1 MMIDRWKLSDVVES
15 LRYRRIVHITG
26 ARQSGKTTLA
36 AAAPI
41 ASVRRYTMDNDTI
54 RETAGDNPIEFTA
67 RKQGETLVIDEIQ
80 KVPELLNAIKI
91 HVDES
96 PDRGQYLLT
105 GSSSLDF
112 MRKSADSL
120 AGRMHTVRLR
130 TLTLGEVNGNPP
142 SFIDDAFRREF
153 RTPAAKM
160 GKRDIIHRAFAG
172 GFPETI
178 DFPENV
184 RRDWYEDYVN
194 TLIARD
200 VRNVAQIRKLDLL
213 KDILKW
219 IMARSSKLWTAE
231 ELCST
236 MQISKE
242 TATNYVS
249 ALKALYVIDRVP
261 AWNKTDYDRAGKM
274 PKFFAADAGLVANCL
289 GWNEEETFLDSD
301 LSGKLIES
309 WVYHEISAIA
319 ECSKGRYAISHYRDK
334 DKREIDF
341 IVSDGR
347 ENALGIEVKSGGRVG
362 KDDFK
367 HLKWFAANLA
377 KSSFTG
383 IVLYSGDDVLPFG
396 EGFYAVPLAALGA

>member
-1 MMIDRWKLSDVVES
+1 MISRWKLSDVVES

-41 ASVRRYTMDNDTI
+41 ANVRRYTMDNDNL
-54 RETAGDNPIEFTA
+54 RETASDNPIEFTE
-67 RKQGETLVIDEIQ
+67 RKSGETLVIDEIQ

-96 PDRGQYLLT
+96 SDRGQYLLT

-120 AGRMHTVRLR
+120 AGRMHTVRLH

-142 SFIDDAFRREF
+142 SFLDDAFRGEF
-153 RTPAAKM
+153 KTPAAKM
-160 GKRDIIHRAFAG
+160 GKRDIIHQAFLG
-172 GFPETI
+172 GHPETI
-178 DFPENV
+178 DFPANV
-184 RRDWYEDYVN
+184 RRDWYEDYVD

-200 VRNVAQIRKLDLL
+200 VKNVAQIRKLDLL
-213 KDILKW
+213 KDTLKW
-219 IMARSSKLWTAE
+219 IFARSSKLWTAE

-242 TATNYVS
+242 TATNYIS
-249 ALKALYVIDRVP
+249 ALKALYVVDRIP

-274 PKFFAADAGLVANCL
+274 PKFFASDTGLIANCL
-289 GWNEEETFLDSD
+289 DWNEEEVFLDSD

-309 WVYHEISAIA
+309 WVHHEISAIA
-319 ECSKGRYAISHYRDK
+319 ECSKGRYVISHYRDK

-341 IVSDGR
+341 IVSNGR
-347 ENALGIEVKSGGRVG
+347 EKMLGIEVKSGGRVG

-377 KSSFTG
+377 KSPFCG
-383 IVLYSGDDVLPFG
+383 IVLYSGDDILPFG

>member
-1 MMIDRWKLSDVVES
+1 MIYRWKLSDVVES

-41 ASVRRYTMDNDTI
+41 ANVRRYTMDNDNL
-54 RETAGDNPIEFTA
+54 RETAGDNPIEFTE
-67 RKQGETLVIDEIQ
+67 RKAGETLVIDEIQ

-96 PDRGQYLLT
+96 SDRGQYLLT

-120 AGRMHTVRLR
+120 AGQMHTVRLH
-130 TLTLGEVNGNPP
+130 TLTLGEVNGNSP
-142 SFIDDAFRREF
+142 SFLDDAFRGEF
-153 RTPAAKM
+153 KTPAAKM
-160 GKRDIIHRAFAG
+160 GKRDIIHQAFLG
-172 GFPETI
+172 GYPETI
-178 DFPENV
+178 DFPADV
-184 RRDWYEDYVN
+184 RRDWYEDYVD

-200 VRNVAQIRKLDLL
+200 VKNVAQIRKLDLL
-213 KDILKW
+213 KDTLKW
-219 IMARSSKLWTAE
+219 IFARSSKLWTAG

-242 TATNYVS
+242 TATNYIS
-249 ALKALYVIDRVP
+249 ALKALYVVDRIP

-274 PKFFAADAGLVANCL
+274 PKFFASDTGLIANCL
-289 GWNEEETFLDSD
+289 DWNEEEVFLDSD

-309 WVYHEISAIA
+309 WVHHEISAIA
-319 ECSKGRYAISHYRDK
+319 ECSNGRYVISHYRDK

-341 IVSDGR
+341 IVSNGR
-347 ENALGIEVKSGGRVG
+347 EKMLGIEVKSGGRVG

-377 KSSFTG
+377 KSPFCG
-383 IVLYSGDDVLPFG
+383 IVLYSGDDILPFG

>member
-1 MMIDRWKLSDVVES
+1 MIERWKLSDVVES

-36 AAAPI
+36 ANAPI
-41 ASVRRYTMDNDTI
+41 DNVRRYTMDNDNL
-54 RETAGDNPIEFTA
+54 RETAGDNPIEFTE
-67 RKQGETLVIDEIQ
+67 RKAGETLVIDEIQ

-130 TLTLGEVNGNPP
+130 TLTLGEINGSPP
-142 SFIDDAFRREF
+142 SFLDDAFRCEF
-153 RTPAAKM
+153 KQPAAM
-160 GKRDIIHRAFAG
+160 IGKRDIIHQAFMG
-172 GFPETI
+172 GYPETI
-178 DFPENV
+178 GFPDSV

-213 KDILKW
+213 KDTLKW
-219 IMARSSKLWTAE
+219 ILARSSKLWTAE

-249 ALKALYVIDRVP
+249 ALKALYIIDRVP
-261 AWNKTDYDRAGKM
+261 AWNRTDYDRAGKM
-274 PKFFAADAGLVANCL
+274 TKFFASDAGLVANCL
-289 GWNEEETFLDSD
+289 DCNEEEAFVNSD
-301 LSGKLIES
+301 LSRKLVDS
-309 WVYHEISAIA
+309 WVYHEISTIA

-334 DKREIDF
+334 DKSEIDF
-341 IVSDGR
+341 IVSNGQGKM
-347 ENALGIEVKSGGRVG
+347 LGIEVKAGGRVG
-362 KDDFK
+362 KEDFK
-367 HLKWFAANLA
+367 HLKWFAKNLA
-377 KSSFTG
+377 KGEFTG
-383 IVLYSGDDVLPFG
+383 IVLYAGPDILHFGD
-396 EGFYAVPLAALGA
+396 GFHAVPLAALGA

>member
-1 MMIDRWKLSDVVES
+1 MIDRWKLSDVVES

-184 RRDWYEDYVN
+184 RRDWYEDYVD

-274 PKFFAADAGLVANCL
+274 PKFFASDAGLVANCL
-289 GWNEEETFLDSD
+289 DWNEEETFLDGD

>member
-1 MMIDRWKLSDVVES
+1 MIDRWKLSDVVES

-36 AAAPI
+36 ATAPI
-41 ASVRRYTMDNDTI
+41 ANVRRYTMDDDNL
-54 RETAGDNPIEFTA
+54 RETASDNPIEFTE
-67 RKQGETLVIDEIQ
+67 RKAGETLVIDEIQ

-91 HVDES
+91 HVDRS

-130 TLTLGEVNGNPP
+130 TLTLGEVNGNAP
-142 SFIDDAFRREF
+142 SFLDDAFRHEF
-153 RTPAAKM
+153 KQPAVMM
-160 GKRDIIHRAFAG
+160 GKRDIIHRAFQG
-172 GFPETI
+172 GYPEAI
-178 DFPENV
+178 DFPDNV

-200 VRNVAQIRKLDLL
+200 VKNVAQIRKLDLL

-249 ALKALYVIDRVP
+249 ALKALYVIDMIP

-274 PKFFAADAGLVANCL
+274 PKFFASDAGLIANCL
-289 GWNEEETFLDSD
+289 DWNEEEAFVNSD
-301 LSGKLIES
+301 LSGKLVES

-319 ECSKGRYAISHYRDK
+319 ECSKGRYTISHYRDK

-341 IVSDGR
+341 IVANGQ
-347 ENALGIEVKSGGRVG
+347 EKMLGIEVKAGGRVG
-362 KDDFK
+362 KEDFK
-367 HLKWFAANLA
+367 HLKWFAENLA
-377 KSSFTG
+377 KREFTG
-383 IVLYSGDDVLPFG
+383 IVLYSGEYTLSFG
-396 EGFYAVPLAALGA
+396 DGFYAVPLAALGA

>member
-1 MMIDRWKLSDVVES
+1 MIDRWTLSDVVES
-15 LRYRRIVHITG
+15 LCYRRIVHITG

-36 AAAPI
+36 ALAPL
-41 ASVRRYTMDNDTI
+41 ASVRRYTMDNDNL
-54 RETAGDNPIEFTA
+54 RETAADNPIEFTE
-67 RKQGETLVIDEIQ
+67 RKVGETLVIDEIQ

-91 HVDES
+91 HADKSQE
-96 PDRGQYLLT
+96 RGQYLLT

-120 AGRMHTVRLR
+120 AGRMHSVRLR

-142 SFIDDAFRREF
+142 AFLDAAFRREF
-153 RTPAAKM
+153 KPPAVKM
-160 GKRDIIHRAFAG
+160 GKRDIIHRAFQG
-172 GFPETI
+172 GYPETI

-184 RRDWYEDYVN
+184 RRDWYEDYMN

-200 VRNVAQIRKLDLL
+200 VKNVAQIRKLDLL

-219 IMARSSKLWTAE
+219 ILARSSKLWTTE

-249 ALKALYVIDRVP
+249 ALKALYVIDRIP

-274 PKFFAADAGLVANCL
+274 PKFFASDAGLIANCL
-289 GWNEEETFLDSD
+289 DWNEDETFVDSD
-301 LSGKLIES
+301 LSGKLVES

-319 ECSKGRYAISHYRDK
+319 ECSSGRYTISHYRDK

-341 IVSDGR
+341 VVSDGR
-347 ENALGIEVKSGGRVG
+347 EKMLGIEVKAGGRVG

-377 KSSFTG
+377 KSPFCG
-383 IVLYSGDDVLPFG
+383 IVLYSGDDILPFG